1 MDKKSKILLTA
12 LLIITVAFI
21 SYTSYKIL
29 VKQDFQVVNI
39 EPAEEEG
46 EDASLDA
53 VGAGDE
59 ESYLP
64 EKLKKKKA
72 DKWDII
78 VPCNNG
84 FALRTF

>member
-39 EPAEEEG
+39 EPGEEEG

-59 ESYLP
+59 ENSTELNSADTIDP
-64 EKLKKKKA
+64 AVEVGAAETVEDKK
-72 DKWDII
+72 
-78 VPCNNG
+78 
-84 FALRTF
+84 